1 MSTEQSKEEL
11 EQLGNDL
18 SRNPPDEVAK
28 SNILDLVTVEERHAS
43 NLEVFKKTRAD
54 MVAKRAALKTAIK
67 IMDKQIEISLS
78 ALKVLRTPT

>member
-1 MSTEQSKEEL
+1 MPTEQTQDEL
-11 EQLGNDL
+11 DQLTNDL
-18 SRNPPDEVAK
+18 SRDPPDQVAK

-78 ALKVLRTPT
+78 ALKVLRTPN